1 MFDERQYDV
10 IQENTGVGAYTAK
23 VFLWMFIGL
32 LVTAV
37 ASYGLAASGLGL
49 LFYSN
54 PIIAI
59 ASVIIEFALVF
70 YIAGFQGRDMV
81 RGSSGSTYIKDMS
94 ATRTKLAFIIY
105 SIVNGVTLAGLLYMY
120 AAAYGSMLIVKAF
133 TTTALTFG
141 AMALYGYT
149 TKKDLTGIGR
159 VLTML
164 LVGIIIATLVNVV
177 FGLFGAFSSTLDLA
191 ISYVAVVVFAGLTA
205 WDTQK
210 IKAIYYQAQGNE
222 ALLDRLSISGALVLY
237 LDFINLFLYILRI
250 FARNRD

>member
-10 IQENTGVGAYTAK
+10 IQENSGVGAYTAK

-37 ASYGLAASGLGL
+37 AAYGLAITGLGML
-49 LFYSN
+49 YYSS
-54 PIIAI
+54 PIIPI

-70 YIAGFQGRDMV
+70 YISGAIHRDM
-81 RGSSGSTYIKDMS
+81 SSSR
-94 ATRTKLAFIIY
+94 AKLAFIIY
-105 SIVNGVTLAGLLYMY
+105 AIVNGLTLSGLLYMY
-120 AAAYGSMLIVKAF
+120 ALTFGSMIIVKAF
-133 TTTALTFG
+133 ATTALTFG
-141 AMALYGYT
+141 AMSIYGYT
-149 TKKDLTGIGR
+149 TKKDLSGIGK
-159 VLTML
+159 VLFML
-164 LVGIIIATLVNVV
+164 LVGILIATLVNFI

-210 IKAIYYQAQGNE
+210 IKAIYYQAQGND
-222 ALLDRLSISGALVLY
+222 ALLDRVAIAGALELY

-250 FARNRD
+250 FARSRD

>member
-1 MFDERQYDV
+1 MFEEEQQSYV
-10 IQENTGVGAYTAK
+10 IQEGGGVASYTAK

-32 LVTAV
+32 LVTAA
-37 ASYGLAASGLGL
+37 ASYGLAVTGLGMIY
-49 LFYSN
+49 YSN

-70 YIAGFQGRDMV
+70 YIAGAISRDMSPS
-81 RGSSGSTYIKDMS
+81 R
-94 ATRTKLAFIIY
+94 AKLAFIIY
-105 SIVNGVTLAGLLYMY
+105 AIVNGVTLAGLLYMY
-120 AAAYGSMLIVKAF
+120 AAVYGSMLIVKAF

-164 LVGIIIATLVNVV
+164 LVGILIATLVNVV
-177 FGLFGAFSSTLDLA
+177 FGLFGAFSTTMDLA

-210 IKAIYYQAQGNE
+210 IKAIYYQAQGNDS
-222 ALLDRLSISGALVLY
+222 LLERVAIVGALELY

-250 FARNRD
+250 FARSRD